1 MIEGVNP
8 FPLEDVQPRN
18 EFMAD
23 LQAELT
29 SLDRRRFY
37 ILSLMAEA
45 ERNQARQL
53 TLDDE
58 QTSNLP
64 TDL

>member
-1 MIEGVNP
+1 MELVNP
-8 FPLEDVQPRN
+8 FPLEDVQPQS
-18 EFMAD
+18 EYMAS

-37 ILSLMAEA
+37 VLSLMGAA

-53 TLDDE
+53 TIDDE
-58 QTSNLP
+58 ANSHIT
-64 TDL
+64 TDV